1 MRNRDPVAKKGA
13 AGRPRRNMPKSQG
26 PHDWLIH
33 VLDDLALYAT
43 EHGLP
48 RIAHALENARK
59 GLDLSSRHGTRAA
72 ARTVERAW
80 FIDTLRDL
88 IDFANQNGLTE
99 AERHLLRSLEL
110 APREWERA
118 ERVRV
123 DLPHGTPED
132 EVQDSDGTHG

>member
-1 MRNRDPVAKKGA
+1 MTTVAKKGA
-13 AGRPRRNMPKSQG
+13 AGGPRRNMPKSQG

-33 VLDDLALYAT
+33 VLDDLVLYAG
-43 EHGLP
+43 EQELP

-99 AERHLLRSLEL
+99 AERHLLGTPEL
-110 APREWERA
+110 LAKQG
-118 ERVRV
+118 V
-123 DLPHGTPED
+123 DLPRAASD
-132 EVQDSDGTHG
+132 EELRNSDGTHG